1 MNRRVLAVVAV
12 LISLPAVVALVEAV
26 SFRRS
31 NSNNGRLVSSDRER
45 EYLVHV
51 PRSYD
56 PSRAAPLVISLHGAG
71 IWPAVQR
78 DVSGWNALA
87 DEEGFLV
94 VYPSGMTTAGPR
106 IWHMFPGERMQE
118 DVRFI
123 GDLIDSLASRYRID
137 RARVY
142 ANGLSN
148 GGGMSFVLSCT
159 MRDRIAAVGM
169 VGAALLTPF
178 EWCPDRRPMPMIA
191 FHGTADTA
199 APYAGGPSWV
209 SSAPFQGVETFTAR
223 WAARNQCAAVPD
235 ESRVA
240 EDVTRRGYRGCA
252 ADAPVLLY
260 TVEGGG
266 HTWPGGG
273 ALPEWFVGRTTRS
286 IDATREMWAF
296 FRSKRRYSLSARLR
310 E

>member
-1 MNRRVLAVVAV
+1 MNRRVLVIAMV
-12 LISLPAVVALVEAV
+12 LVSLPAAMALVEAV
-26 SFRRS
+26 SFRRA
-31 NSNNGRLVSSDRER
+31 NRNNGRMVSSDRER
-45 EYLVHV
+45 EYLLHV

-56 PSRAAPLVISLHGAG
+56 ASRPTALVISLHGAA

-87 DEEGFLV
+87 DEQGFLV

-106 IWHMFPGERMQE
+106 IWHMFPGQRMQE
-118 DVRFI
+118 DLRFI
-123 GDLIDSLASRYRID
+123 ADLLDDLSSRYNIDSS
-137 RARVY
+137 RVY

-178 EWCPDRRPMPMIA
+178 EWCPERRPVPMIA
-191 FHGTADTA
+191 FHGTGDRA

-209 SSAPFQGVETFTAR
+209 SSAAFQNVQAFTAE
-223 WAARNQCAAVPD
+223 WAARNRCAATPE
-235 ESRVA
+235 ESRFA
-240 EDVTRRGYRGCA
+240 ADVTRRRYAACA
-252 ADAPVLLY
+252 DGASVVLY

-273 ALPEWFVGRTTRS
+273 ALPEWFVGTTTAS
-286 IDATREMWAF
+286 INATREMWAF
-296 FRSKRRYSLSARLR
+296 FQDHPLRR
-310 E
+310 